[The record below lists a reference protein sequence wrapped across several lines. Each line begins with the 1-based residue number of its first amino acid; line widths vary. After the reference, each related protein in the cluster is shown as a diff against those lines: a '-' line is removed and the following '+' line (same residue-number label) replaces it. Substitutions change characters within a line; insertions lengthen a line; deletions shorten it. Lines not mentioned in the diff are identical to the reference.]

1 MGYGGTFRLIDHHE
15 LYGHFERDYEE
26 LSSVVEA
33 TGEET
38 PPTVREAR
46 ESLGDALAL
55 VDGFS
60 PPPTC
65 NSFDEFADVLG
76 WTPTLYGLT
85 APHQG
90 CKLSLLTREDGRILY
105 ERVPEFIGEHSE
117 YGAELWRK
125 LVGRADDAT
134 YRIEVRETEY
144 LFETDLTGFLYGS
157 ELSELA
163 EELRPI
169 LPKTD
174 AFYAEIVRDVGSYP
188 DACQLR
194 IIDAIAILC
203 EQAGDDELL
212 IHEFSY

>member
-1 MGYGGTFRLIDHHE
+1 MGYDGTFRLIDHHE

-26 LSSVVEA
+26 LSSIVQA
-33 TGEET
+33 MGEET

-46 ESLGDALAL
+46 ERLGDALAL
-55 VDGFS
+55 VDGFT
-60 PPPTC
+60 PPPTR

-90 CKLSLLTREDGRILY
+90 CALSLLTGKDGRVLY
-105 ERVPEFIGEHSE
+105 EWIPEFLAEHSE
-117 YGAELWRK
+117 HGAELWRK
-125 LVGRADDAT
+125 LVGRADDAS
-134 YRIEVRETEY
+134 YRIEVRETDY

-169 LPKTD
+169 LPETD
-174 AFYAEIVRDVGSYP
+174 AFYAEIARDVGSHP

-203 EQAGDDELL
+203 EQAGDGELL